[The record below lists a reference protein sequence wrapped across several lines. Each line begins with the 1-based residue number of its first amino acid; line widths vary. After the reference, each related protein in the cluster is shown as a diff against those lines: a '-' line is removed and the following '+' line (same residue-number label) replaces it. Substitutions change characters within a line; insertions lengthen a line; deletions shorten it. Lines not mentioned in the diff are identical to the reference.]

1 MAAKPK
7 PKNARPAARPAPSR
21 PAPAP
26 RQSTPAEPVV
36 NKVAAASAPAL
47 AVLSR
52 LPKALLPALVAIG
65 VVGGLALGGIGGFV
79 ILLAVVGLLGWLLA
93 AFWPMI
99 PTPGRVVRVGALLA
113 DLAFGIL
120 NL

>member
-7 PKNARPAARPAPSR
+7 PKNTRPAARR
-21 PAPAP
+21 PAPVARPSAP
-26 RQSTPAEPVV
+26 PEPVI
-36 NKVAAASAPAL
+36 NPVAAASAPAL
-47 AVLSR
+47 AALSR

-65 VVGGLALGGIGGFV
+65 VVGGLALGGIAGFA

-113 DLAFGIL
+113 VLVLGIAQL
-120 NL
+120 